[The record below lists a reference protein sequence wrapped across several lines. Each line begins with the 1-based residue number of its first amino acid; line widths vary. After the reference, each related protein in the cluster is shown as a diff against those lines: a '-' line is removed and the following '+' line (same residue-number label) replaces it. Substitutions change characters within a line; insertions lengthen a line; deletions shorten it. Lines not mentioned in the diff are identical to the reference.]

1 LNSKYTNSDTTEG
14 EDIVFAEL
22 EFAVK
27 AFDEPAVILKSVIL
41 NIGVEVDNDQA
52 TAQVDFVVVTET
64 GVFLIETKGWRG
76 NVFNDPDTDTR
87 ILLEEFGNTVSV
99 SSPIEQNK
107 RKRKFLQKHLPNVRF
122 HSLGVITGADSII
135 HHKVKANIIHVNDL
149 AYYLRSQA
157 TSHRSEIEKIT
168 ESSSYIS
175 KKQNIDTTVDD
186 VALRI
191 IALTDTSKNAY
202 QNHLDNCLYVK
213 SLKKDKVQLATLA
226 QKRINAKKIL
236 VESVSRAKNLGIS
249 QEEIL
254 FELEKCI
261 V

>member
-1 LNSKYTNSDTTEG
+1 MTLKNTNTDTTEG
-14 EDIVFAEL
+14 EDIVFAAL
-22 EFAVK
+22 NYAVK
-27 AFDEPAVILKSVIL
+27 AFDEPAVILRSVIF

-52 TAQVDFVVVTET
+52 TAQVDFVLVTET

-76 NVFNDPDTDTR
+76 NVFNDPDSDTR

-157 TSHRSEIEKIT
+157 TSRRSEVEKIA
-168 ESSSYIS
+168 ENPSYVS

-202 QNHLDNCLYVK
+202 QNHLNNCLYVK
-213 SLKKDKVQLATLA
+213 SLKNEKVQLAPLA
-226 QKRINAKKIL
+226 LKMVNAKKIL
-236 VESVSRAKNLGIS
+236 VESVSRARNLGIS
-249 QEEIL
+249 PEEIL
-254 FELEKCI
+254 IELDKCI